1 MEKEKLL
8 SIIKSLPVP
17 QEIKQE
23 LIANADLI
31 DEEDLLSILEDYT
44 DKLDDIAFNNTQNYN
59 SFNRKM
65 NSYEE
70 ELDYSDDQIDIDYML
85 Y

>member
-59 SFNRKM
+59 LFNRKM